1 MMLKNNKIKRLNEST
16 SGQLDAIDQLFG
28 DMFCEPLV
36 KYEKLNKDV
45 ILNGLKEMIDDWV
58 ENNPEMIKSLRFNS
72 TSVDINREYLIAI
85 RINDEQF
92 IRDFGQ
98 LYLDKLPGKSKVYL
112 LVNEDREPVK
122 IDENIGVL
130 NCYNEDDYI
139 YIEIKN
145 NNYYLYDFD
154 NKKEIDKLGT
164 EANWFDN
171 LLEYNFADNEDI
183 EDSSFDNSSKE
194 VREYT
199 KEEKR
204 KIIEA
209 NSTIFKRIAAI
220 SYIIGLLYK
229 NNKKLTELN
238 NEKKLTK
245 KNRVLFKEIIE
256 TIDINYISVNYN
268 TLMKF
273 SDEELKKIELNIN
286 DFNNV
291 FGNYKDDDFKKT
303 IDYLQGNSDE
313 IEFTTDEF
321 IQIISK
327 FIMKNASI
335 IRENLITIQSIEF
348 PDLIQLNTDNLIVLS
363 ETVRDSFKVLQN
375 MMDKLVK
382 SMKS

>member
-1 MMLKNNKIKRLNEST
+1 MFKKYKTKRLYEST

-112 LVNEDREPVK
+112 LVNEDRDPVK
-122 IDENIGVL
+122 IDANIGVL

-171 LLEYNFADNEDI
+171 LLDYNFADNEDRE
-183 EDSSFDNSSKE
+183 EDSLYNSSKE

-209 NSTIFKRIAAI
+209 NGTIFKRVAAI

-238 NEKKLTK
+238 NDKKLTK

-291 FGNYKDDDFKKT
+291 FGNYKDDDFKRT
-303 IDYLQGNSDE
+303 IDYLQGNSDV

-327 FIMKNASI
+327 FIIKNASI

-375 MMDKLVK
+375 MMDKIVK
-382 SMKS
+382 SMRS

>member
-1 MMLKNNKIKRLNEST
+1 MIKNNKIKRLNEST

-130 NCYNEDDYI
+130 NCYNEEDYI

-171 LLEYNFADNEDI
+171 LLEYNFSDNEDI
-183 EDSSFDNSSKE
+183 EDSSLDNSSKE

-229 NNKKLTELN
+229 NNNKLTELN

-348 PDLIQLNTDNLIVLS
+348 PDLIQLNTDNLIILS

>member
-1 MMLKNNKIKRLNEST
+1 MMFKNHKIKRLNEST

-122 IDENIGVL
+122 IDANIGVL

-171 LLEYNFADNEDI
+171 LLEYNFSDNEDI
-183 EDSSFDNSSKE
+183 EDSSLDNSSKE

-209 NSTIFKRIAAI
+209 NGTIFKRVAAI

-238 NEKKLTK
+238 NDKKLTK

-291 FGNYKDDDFKKT
+291 FGNYKDDDFKRT
-303 IDYLQGNSDE
+303 IDYLQGNSDV

>member
-1 MMLKNNKIKRLNEST
+1 MIKNHKIKRLNEST

-58 ENNPEMIKSLRFNS
+58 ENNPEMIRSLRFNS

-122 IDENIGVL
+122 IDANIGVL

-164 EANWFDN
+164 ETNWFDK
-171 LLEYNFADNEDI
+171 LLEYHLADNEDI
-183 EDSSFDNSSKE
+183 EDSSLYNSSKE

-209 NSTIFKRIAAI
+209 NGTIFKRVAAI

-229 NNKKLTELN
+229 NNKKLTKLN
-238 NEKKLTK
+238 NDKKLTK
-245 KNRVLFKEIIE
+245 KNRVLFKEMIE

-303 IDYLQGNSDE
+303 IDYLQGNSDV

-335 IRENLITIQSIEF
+335 IRENLVTIQSIEF

-375 MMDKLVK
+375 MMDKLIK

>member
-1 MMLKNNKIKRLNEST
+1 MIKNNKIKRLNEST

-130 NCYNEDDYI
+130 NCYNEEDYI

-154 NKKEIDKLGT
+154 NKKSIDKLGT

-171 LLEYNFADNEDI
+171 LLEYNFSDNEDI
-183 EDSSFDNSSKE
+183 EDSSLDNSSKE

-229 NNKKLTELN
+229 NNNKLTELN

-245 KNRVLFKEIIE
+245 KNRILFKEIIE

-291 FGNYKDDDFKKT
+291 FGNYKDDDFKRT
-303 IDYLQGNSDE
+303 IDYLQGNSDV

>member
-1 MMLKNNKIKRLNEST
+1 MFKSNKIKRLNEST

-130 NCYNEDDYI
+130 NCYNEEDYI

-171 LLEYNFADNEDI
+171 LLEYNFSDNEDI
-183 EDSSFDNSSKE
+183 EDSSLDNSSKE

-229 NNKKLTELN
+229 NNNKLTELN

-303 IDYLQGNSDE
+303 IDYLQGNSDV

>member
-1 MMLKNNKIKRLNEST
+1 MFKKYKTKRLYEST

-45 ILNGLKEMIDDWV
+45 ILNGLKEMIDEWV
-58 ENNPEMIKSLRFNS
+58 EDNPEMIKSLRFNS

-112 LVNEDREPVK
+112 LVNEDRDPVK
-122 IDENIGVL
+122 IDANIGVL

-171 LLEYNFADNEDI
+171 LLDYNFADNEDRE
-183 EDSSFDNSSKE
+183 EDSLYNSSKE

-209 NSTIFKRIAAI
+209 NGTIFKRVAAI

-238 NEKKLTK
+238 NDKKLTK

-291 FGNYKDDDFKKT
+291 FGNYKDDDFKRT
-303 IDYLQGNSDE
+303 IDYLQGNSDV

-327 FIMKNASI
+327 FIIKNASI

-375 MMDKLVK
+375 MMDKIVK
-382 SMKS
+382 SMRS

>member
-1 MMLKNNKIKRLNEST
+1 MMFKNHKIKRLNEST

-122 IDENIGVL
+122 IDANIGVL

-164 EANWFDN
+164 ETNWFDK
-171 LLEYNFADNEDI
+171 LLEYHLADNEDI
-183 EDSSFDNSSKE
+183 ENSSLYNSSKE

-209 NSTIFKRIAAI
+209 NGTIFKRVAAI

-238 NEKKLTK
+238 NDKKLTK

-303 IDYLQGNSDE
+303 IDYLQGNSDV

-375 MMDKLVK
+375 MMDKLIK

>member
-16 SGQLDAIDQLFG
+16 SGQLDAIEQLFG

-171 LLEYNFADNEDI
+171 LLEYNFSDNEDI
-183 EDSSFDNSSKE
+183 EDSSLDNSSKE

-291 FGNYKDDDFKKT
+291 FGNYKDDDFKRT
-303 IDYLQGNSDE
+303 IDYLQGNSDV

-375 MMDKLVK
+375 MMEKLVK

>member
-1 MMLKNNKIKRLNEST
+1 MMFKNHKIKRLNEST

-171 LLEYNFADNEDI
+171 LLEYHFADNEAI
-183 EDSSFDNSSKE
+183 EDSSLDNSSKE

-229 NNKKLTELN
+229 NNNKLTKLN
-238 NEKKLTK
+238 NDKKLTK
-245 KNRVLFKEIIE
+245 QNRVLFKEIIE

-291 FGNYKDDDFKKT
+291 FGNYKDDDFKKA
-303 IDYLQGNSDE
+303 IDYLQGNSDV

-321 IQIISK
+321 IQIVSK

-335 IRENLITIQSIEF
+335 IRENLINIQSIEF
-348 PDLIQLNTDNLIVLS
+348 PDLIQLNTDNLIALS
-363 ETVRDSFKVLQN
+363 ETVRDSFKVLQD
-375 MMDKLVK
+375 MMERLIK